1 MRVSKGLFVTWRDA
15 PSDADTRGIQ
25 ALSRA
30 GFVRKVGAGLYAH
43 LPLMTRVL
51 ARLEA
56 LIRAELDGISQEVD
70 FPLLHPQALW
80 EQSGRWDAYTR
91 AEGIMF
97 TVTDRA
103 GRAHALGPTHEEV
116 AASVVGDLAR
126 SYRDLPVSVY
136 QIGRK
141 FRDELRPRAGLLRT
155 REFVMKDAYSFHT
168 SPEDLA
174 AHFEVMAGAYG
185 RILTR
190 LGMPWRAV
198 EADSGSIGGTGSREF
213 VILADVGEDEV
224 LSTPDGQYAANAER
238 AVGRAPDA
246 GASPFTHVERRST
259 PGTATAEAA
268 CHALGCGPEHLV
280 KNVLLVAT
288 FARPDGNHD
297 VPVLVSVRGD
307 DSVNAV
313 KVWNAVQE
321 RAQRYGGGTLLSVDT
336 AGPDTWA
343 DMDTVPLGYVAPDLS
358 DDVIAHRADLHPAF
372 LRLCDHE
379 AAALRDFAT
388 GANETGWHVSGAN
401 WGVQFPLPEVV
412 DVRQART
419 GDTSLHDP
427 VQLLQSA
434 RAIEVGHVFQLGTRY
449 TEALGFTVT
458 GPDGTPQPVFMG
470 CYGLGV
476 TRLVQAVAEVMGDDR
491 GLVWPDA
498 IAPYHAVLTVVDMT
512 DTAQVQT
519 AERLYTD
526 LRAAGVD
533 VLLDD
538 RTERPGVKFTDA
550 DLWGLPWRVTI
561 GRALERGEVEVK
573 ERRTGEV
580 TTVGVA
586 DVVAWL
592 RGRIG

>member
-80 EQSGRWDAYTR
+80 EQSGRWNAYTR

-103 GRAHALGPTHEEV
+103 GRTHALGPTHEEV
-116 AASVVGDLAR
+116 ATSVVGELAR

-155 REFVMKDAYSFHT
+155 REFVMKDAYSFHS

-174 AHFEVMAGAYG
+174 AHFEVMAAAYG
-185 RILTR
+185 RVLTR
-190 LGMPWRAV
+190 LGVPWRAV

-246 GASPFTHVERRST
+246 GASPFTHIERRST

-268 CHALGCGPEHLV
+268 CHALGCGPGHLV

-288 FARPDGNHD
+288 FARPDGNHH

-321 RAQRYGGGTLLSVDT
+321 RAQRYGGGTLLSVNT

-343 DMDTVPLGYVAPDLS
+343 DMDTVPLGYVAPDLA
-358 DDVIAHRADLHPAF
+358 DHVIAHRADLHPAF

-388 GANETGWHVSGAN
+388 GANETGWHVTGAN

-427 VQLLQSA
+427 GQILQSA

-458 GPDGTPQPVFMG
+458 GPDGTPQPVYMG

-476 TRLVQAVAEVMGDDR
+476 TRLVQAMAEVMGDDR

-498 IAPYHAVLTVVDMT
+498 IAPYHVVLTVVDMT
-512 DTAQVQT
+512 DLSQAQA
-519 AERLYTD
+519 AERLYAD
-526 LRAAGVD
+526 LRAAGLD
-533 VLLDD
+533 ILLDD

-561 GRALERGEVEVK
+561 GRALERGEVEIR

-580 TTVGVA
+580 TTVGVEDA
-586 DVVAWL
+586 VAWL
-592 RGRIG
+592 RERIG

>member
-1 MRVSKGLFVTWRDA
+1 MRASKGLFVTWRDA

-155 REFVMKDAYSFHT
+155 REFVMKDAYSFHS
-168 SPEDLA
+168 SPENLA
-174 AHFEVMAGAYG
+174 ADFEVMAGAYG

-224 LSTPDGQYAANAER
+224 LSTPDGHYAANAER

-268 CHALGCGPEHLV
+268 CHALGCGPGHLV

-288 FARPDGNHD
+288 FAQPDGNHH

-343 DMDTVPLGYVAPDLS
+343 DVDTVPLGSVAPDLS

-388 GANETGWHVSGAN
+388 GANETGWHITGAN
-401 WGVQFPLPEVV
+401 WGVQLPLPEVV

-427 VQLLQSA
+427 GQLLQSA

-550 DLWGLPWRVTI
+550 DLWGMPWRVTI
-561 GRALERGEVEVK
+561 GRALERGEVEVR

-592 RGRIG
+592 RRRIG